1 MEQLFIG
8 DRIESEKLQDICLI
22 EVGPLNLTLTV
33 KGGQREKLQQDDS
46 LGSRALEGDIQKGS
60 RSRMVSRDFGEQGIL
75 CEKEVD
81 TQGAAISGSK
91 PFVFLA
97 EGKIRYPWQ
106 ILDCEDEIDI
116 AGVPTIDILKQGK
129 PANENMGN
137 SIVSESTNESFR
149 LGKKRFLIHGRFKL
163 LK

>member
-1 MEQLFIG
+1 
-8 DRIESEKLQDICLI
+8 
-22 EVGPLNLTLTV
+22 
-33 KGGQREKLQQDDS
+33 
-46 LGSRALEGDIQKGS
+46 
-60 RSRMVSRDFGEQGIL
+60 MVSRDFGEQGIL
-75 CEKEVD
+75 REKEVD

-116 AGVPTIDILKQGK
+116 AGISTIDILKQGK

-137 SIVSESTNESFR
+137 SILSEGTNESFR

-163 LK
+163 LKEGVAENRSQILTSPERWRRRGSMVGNHHRNLLRDGPGGNVHQRGSPSRRNSPGVIPKRSR